1 MKKTADTCVYLRVA
15 SLVFLL
21 LFGTHMCVGQET
33 RLHLPEHKSKERK
46 NDTSY
51 VNFLLAQ
58 SDSIK
63 IADRN
68 LSIRI
73 LQSAIDKSKAIGF
86 SNGFFSAIYKLSQLY
101 INNNEPEK
109 VLALMA
115 KYAPYY
121 DKEHMKQ
128 VTTWYEQI
136 SHAYYY
142 MHKYETSL
150 SYIYR
155 SQSLLNKENSHQDSS
170 DIYTKLGVIWSAI
183 GELTYA
189 LQNYKIAEEIA
200 IRNNDSVML
209 SMLNINLGAIHF
221 KRGEL
226 DEAEYYNRRSW
237 ERAVKKASPFHKTI
251 VLGNLGAISDKR
263 NNHDSAIYY
272 LKQAVALAKEKNV
285 GLKALIQMQTAL
297 GGVYVNAQ
305 QYSKAKAILLQTEQ
319 LAKGSQLEQSL
330 YHPLSELY
338 HILGDDKK
346 ASDYLQ
352 QLIPLKDTQYNHE
365 KISSMNV
372 LLNARMADKD
382 KAMVAQQLR
391 ISKQKSELQK
401 KNFWIGGT
409 TLGCLLLLSFSV
421 VVVRNNKHKQT
432 IQKSY
437 IHQLQKDRE
446 ISQLKAQVRGEEQER
461 QRIARELHDNIASQ
475 LWAIKLNVDSML
487 QNKAQQ
493 KKGLN
498 TIFQQLDDATQDI
511 RKTAHNLLPDLL
523 LEDGLST
530 AIASLCEKTGRNSRL
545 EVDFQEYGTVPRIHT
560 DIELSLYRMV
570 QELIQNA
577 MKHAKDATHLLVQLS
592 CADTLLNITV
602 EDNGQSAGTEQ
613 PGGIGLQQIRKR
625 VQALKG
631 HFDFQR
637 IPGKGT
643 TAYLELDLQHFL

>member
-1 MKKTADTCVYLRVA
+1 MYLRVA
-15 SLVFLL
+15 SFLFLL
-21 LFGTHMCVGQET
+21 LFCRYMCVGQEAH
-33 RLHLPEHKSKERK
+33 LHLPEHKGKGHK

-51 VNFLLAQ
+51 VNFLIAQ

-63 IADRN
+63 NTDRN
-68 LSIRI
+68 LSVRI
-73 LQSAIDKSKAIGF
+73 LQVAIEKSKAISF
-86 SNGFFSAIYKLSQLY
+86 SNGFFNAIYQLTQLY
-101 INNNEPEK
+101 ISNNEPEK

-121 DKEHMKQ
+121 DKEHMKH
-128 VTTWYEQI
+128 VTSWYEEV

-150 SYIYR
+150 SYIYK
-155 SQSLLNKENSHQDSS
+155 SQSLLNKENNHQDSS
-170 DIYTKLGVIWSAI
+170 DIYTKLGVVWSAL

-200 IRNNDSVML
+200 IRNNDSIML
-209 SMLNINLGAIHF
+209 SMLNLNLGAIHF
-221 KRGEL
+221 KRDEL
-226 DEAEYYNRRSW
+226 DEAEYYNRKSW
-237 ERAVKKASPFHKTI
+237 DRAVKKASPFHKTI
-251 VLGNLGAISDKR
+251 VLGNLGAINDRK
-263 NNHDSAIYY
+263 NKHDSAIYY
-272 LKQAVALAKEKNV
+272 LKQAVALAKEKNI
-285 GLKALIQMQTAL
+285 GLRGLIQMQTML
-297 GGVYVNAQ
+297 GSIYVNAN
-305 QYSKAKAILLQTEQ
+305 QYSKAKTILLETEQ
-319 LAKGSQLEQSL
+319 LAKGTQLEQSL

-338 HILGDDKK
+338 HVLGDDKK
-346 ASDYLQ
+346 ACDYLQ
-352 QLIPLKDTQYNHE
+352 LLIPLKDTQYKHE

-372 LLNARMADKD
+372 LLNARMADKN

-401 KNFWIGGT
+401 KNFWVGGST
-409 TLGCLLLLSFSV
+409 VGCLLLLSISV
-421 VVVRNNKHKQT
+421 VVVRNNRHKQT

-475 LWAIKLNVDSML
+475 LWAIKLNVGSML
-487 QNKAQQ
+487 QNKEQQ
-493 KKGLN
+493 KKGLA

-523 LEDGLST
+523 LEDGLAT
-530 AIASLCEKTGRNSRL
+530 AIASLCEKTGRNSKL

-613 PGGIGLQQIRKR
+613 TDGIGLQQIRKR

-637 IPGKGT
+637 IQGKGT
-643 TAYLELDLQHFL
+643 TAYLEIDLQNFI